1 MPCQCGA
8 PDKTTIESLA
18 TCFDK
23 MVNCY
28 NQLAFTVSP
37 LSKSMLLF
45 IHFKALAITILIT
58 FSFLIADVIAVRI
71 GITNAFGMYAHSA
84 IYI

>member
-1 MPCQCGA
+1 
-8 PDKTTIESLA
+8 
-18 TCFDK
+18 

-37 LSKSMLLF
+37 LSESMLLF
-45 IHFKALAITILIT
+45 IHFKALAITILIV
-58 FSFLIADVIAVRI
+58 FSLLMADVIAVRI

-84 IYI
+84 ICI